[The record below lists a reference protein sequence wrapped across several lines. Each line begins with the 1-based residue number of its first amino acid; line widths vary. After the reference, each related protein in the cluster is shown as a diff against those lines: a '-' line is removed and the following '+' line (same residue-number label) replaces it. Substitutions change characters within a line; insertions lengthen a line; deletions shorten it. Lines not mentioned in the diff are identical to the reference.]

1 MNDALMKNY
10 DTMVLKDSV
19 SVIHA
24 AFGDTPHVVAM
35 VSVDKNL
42 TDLAKCEQAF
52 MLTNSIHDA
61 LWINEQVTP
70 MFPTDGCRST
80 SVGDQVLIGDT
91 KYLCANFG
99 WEKLPK

>member
-42 TDLAKCEQAF
+42 TDLDVITPSDPFCA
-52 MLTNSIHDA
+52 MLIRNKP
-61 LWINEQVTP
+61 NE
-70 MFPTDGCRST
+70 
-80 SVGDQVLIGDT
+80 
-91 KYLCANFG
+91 
-99 WEKLPK
+99 

>member
-35 VSVDKNL
+35 VSVIIHYSKACDL
-42 TDLAKCEQAF
+42 TRPGQGPA
-52 MLTNSIHDA
+52 NS
-61 LWINEQVTP
+61 E
-70 MFPTDGCRST
+70 M
-80 SVGDQVLIGDT
+80 
-91 KYLCANFG
+91 K
-99 WEKLPK
+99 